1 MKKLKENK
9 QNKSKLFHIV
19 KLNTNL
25 DNKQHIFNEY
35 KRFENL
41 STTDDEYPKLKAWID
56 WSLRLPFDNVMHFT
70 HSEKKLSSII
80 QNVYNQLNQKLYGM
94 QKVKE
99 KILSFVS
106 LKIRN
111 PKLKQCS
118 LGLVGPPGVGKT
130 LICRTIA
137 NVLSYPFQQIS
148 FGGVSSPE
156 FLKGH
161 DYTYIGS
168 HPGEIVRSLC
178 RMKYK
183 NGILFFDEFDK
194 ISQNKTICDALLHI
208 TDPVQNKEFR
218 DNFLSGLTIDLSNL
232 WFIYSMN
239 ELPSD
244 KALKDR
250 IYSIQIDGYDVKDKV
265 EIICNYIVPS
275 ILKEINIELT
285 DIVISKDMAKYIIYE
300 TKNESIPGI
309 RVIERKM
316 HDIIT
321 KIDFYCRHPK
331 IVHNEILSKLKLPV
345 TLNKKIIDE
354 ILNS

>member
-1 MKKLKENK
+1 
-9 QNKSKLFHIV
+9 
-19 KLNTNL
+19 
-25 DNKQHIFNEY
+25 
-35 KRFENL
+35 
-41 STTDDEYPKLKAWID
+41 
-56 WSLRLPFDNVMHFT
+56 
-70 HSEKKLSSII
+70 
-80 QNVYNQLNQKLYGM
+80 
-94 QKVKE
+94 
-99 KILSFVS
+99 
-106 LKIRN
+106 
-111 PKLKQCS
+111 
-118 LGLVGPPGVGKT
+118 
-130 LICRTIA
+130 
-137 NVLSYPFQQIS
+137 
-148 FGGVSSPE
+148 
-156 FLKGH
+156 
-161 DYTYIGS
+161 
-168 HPGEIVRSLC
+168 
-178 RMKYK
+178 
-183 NGILFFDEFDK
+183 
-194 ISQNKTICDALLHI
+194 
-208 TDPVQNKEFR
+208 
-218 DNFLSGLTIDLSNL
+218 
-232 WFIYSMN
+232 MN